1 MGTPADW
8 FRGVRTQKKAKG
20 KSSADGKLSRLVFP
34 VIPPAEK
41 DIPAPLRKKRLAA
54 EAKIE
59 TLRSLKKT
67 LEAEIYYRNLE
78 KLFLELAATNDEIE
92 TAQQE

>member
-1 MGTPADW
+1 MCIRD
-8 FRGVRTQKKAKG
+8 
-20 KSSADGKLSRLVFP
+20 SRDFAP
-34 VIPPAEK
+34 GSDAEH
-41 DIPAPLRKKRLAA
+41 LRHRLAA

-67 LEAEIYYRNLE
+67 IETEVYYRDLE